1 LTGASFKV
9 TENWI
14 LLGAA
19 RYDLAANQWDQ
30 TRFGIGYVDDCFLLS
45 LNYITGY
52 TYVGNNTT
60 PVPNSG
66 WMGGISLRTLG
77 PDALSPTGSSY

>member
-45 LNYITGY
+45 LNYLTGY
-52 TYVGNNTT
+52 TYLGTTT
-60 PVPNSG
+60 PVPNNTF
-66 WMGGISLRTLG
+66 MMQLSLRTLG
-77 PDALSPTGSSY
+77 PDALSPVGSSF